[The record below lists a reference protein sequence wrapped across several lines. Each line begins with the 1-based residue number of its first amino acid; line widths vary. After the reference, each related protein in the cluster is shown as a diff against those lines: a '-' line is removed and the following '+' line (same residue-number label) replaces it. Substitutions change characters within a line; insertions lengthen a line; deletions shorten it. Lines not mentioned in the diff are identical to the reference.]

1 ARAARVGFDWP
12 DISGVVAK
20 VHEEIEEF
28 SVELK
33 AGNRERMQD
42 ELGDVLFSIA
52 SLARRLKLDPEAC
65 LRQACDKFTRRFEG
79 VEAVLAEQGL
89 SMSDQS
95 VEVLDDIWESVKKLE
110 AENKK

>member
-1 ARAARVGFDWP
+1 MGFDWP

-20 VHEEIEEF
+20 VYEEIEEF
-28 SVELK
+28 SVELE

-89 SMSDQS
+89 SMQDQS
-95 VEVLDDIWESVKKLE
+95 VEMLDGIWKDVKK
-110 AENKK
+110 AESKK